1 MTPYP
6 INAKRENINS
16 SYIIEILSFI
26 EAAMESS
33 ETIKAPTAVN
43 TMLRINFLVSLFK
56 LLFLQINKSR
66 PRRELWFCLSG
77 IDNARL
83 PQ

>member
-26 EAAMESS
+26 EAAIESN

-43 TMLRINFLVSLFK
+43 AMLRINFLVSLFK
-56 LLFLQINKSR
+56 LLFLQIKTINLLYHK
-66 PRRELWFCLSG
+66 EKTQIL
-77 IDNARL
+77 IK
-83 PQ
+83 